1 MDGGEL
7 MTDPQGIPGELLPIG
22 PGASE
27 EARIAAAQP
36 LKQGEIKVPFSATH
50 ERPELPE

>member
-7 MTDPQGIPGELLPIG
+7 MTEPQEIPDELLPIG

-36 LKQGEIKVPFSATH
+36 LKQGEVKVPFSATH
-50 ERPELPE
+50 ERPALPE